1 MRRKLATTAPRGT
14 VTAEGGELA
23 RRPRRRWRRRLA
35 VGVVAVLVVS
45 LALYGW
51 AWSSVDRSTIA
62 RAVVWGEAD
71 VGDQNRFPDRKVRA
85 GTDASPLPAGS
96 EIELPAASGSGA
108 GGAGFETHL
117 GKTGTRAFLVVH
129 QDRLVYEH
137 YLDGSGRQTRQTS
150 FSVAKSFVS
159 TLVGIA
165 VDEGLIDSVED
176 PVTDYLPELAA
187 RDPRFERITLRHL
200 LTMSSGIRYWETD
213 LPWPWSDDTTTYY
226 GVDLRDIARNGTRIE
241 RPPGQRW
248 QYNNYHPLLLGMVL
262 ERATRMSVSDYMA
275 TRLWRPLGAE
285 ADATW
290 NLDSERSGFEKME
303 SGLNATPVDYARFGQ
318 LLLHDGEW
326 NGSRIVSKAW
336 VRAATAVDTDTDPAD
351 FYQAF
356 WWVDVERPGRFYAL
370 GNYGQY
376 IYVAPDADAV
386 IVRFGRDWGVDNHS
400 WLATFRGIAD
410 QLAHRP

>member
-1 MRRKLATTAPRGT
+1 MKEMTR
-14 VTAEGGELA
+14 
-23 RRPRRRWRRRLA
+23 RRPGPSSTRGRWRRRLA
-35 VGVVAVLVVS
+35 AGAVAVLVVS
-45 LALYGW
+45 VALYGW
-51 AWSSVDRSTIA
+51 AWSSVNRSTIA
-62 RAVVWGEAD
+62 RAVVWREAD
-71 VGDQNRFPDRKVRA
+71 VGDQDRFPDRQIRA
-85 GTDASPLPAGS
+85 GADASPLPAGGQ
-96 EIELPAASGSGA
+96 IVLPAASGAGA
-108 GGAGFETHL
+108 GGAGFESLL
-117 GKTGTRAFLVVH
+117 GRTGTRAFLVVH
-129 QDRLVYEH
+129 QDRLVYER
-137 YLDGSGRQTRQTS
+137 YLDGSDRQTRQTS

-165 VDEGLIDSVED
+165 IAEGLIGGVED

-213 LPWPWSDDTTTYY
+213 LPWPWSDDTETYY
-226 GVDLRDIARNGTRIE
+226 GVDLRDVARDGTRIE

-262 ERATRMSVSDYMA
+262 ERATGMSVSDYMA

-303 SGLNATPVDYARFGQ
+303 SGLNAAPVDYARFGQ
-318 LLLHDGEW
+318 LLLHNGEW
-326 NGSRIVSKAW
+326 NGTRIVPKAW

-351 FYQAF
+351 FYQYF

-376 IYVAPDADAV
+376 IYVAHDADAV

-410 QLAHRP
+410 HLAHRP